1 VSPLQPFGVG
11 ETHGI
16 VSRPGNHVTASSDG
30 CQWTAM
36 FASIQRE
43 NPYEAI
49 FAPANDQLIVLH
61 RDGPVRV
68 ERTRGPHK
76 GSRLVPA
83 GGLHLVP
90 NGMEFGVRL
99 EGVLST
105 MHVYVRRSV
114 IEEVAADILEGDPS
128 KVEIPPMIQDV
139 DPSLHTLLE
148 AVAYALESSDTA
160 TALYSDY
167 LARAIAAQLL
177 RGYSGGRPK
186 SNPFIRRSQFSNPVV
201 ANAVDFMRENLDRAI
216 DLVEIADAV
225 NRSPSHVAR
234 MFRMDLG
241 MPPHKYLINLR
252 VERAKMLLDK
262 TSMPIVEIAYDCGF
276 SHQEHL
282 TRLFKRYC
290 GITPAAYRKSRRS

>member
-1 VSPLQPFGVG
+1 MSPLQPFGVG

-16 VSRPGNHVTASSDG
+16 VTRPGNNITASSDG
-30 CQWTAM
+30 CQWTSM
-36 FASIQRE
+36 FASMQKEI
-43 NPYEAI
+43 PYEAI
-49 FAPANDQLIVLH
+49 FPPANDQLIVLH

-76 GSRLVPA
+76 GGRLVPA

-99 EGVLST
+99 AGMLST

-114 IEEVAADILEGDPS
+114 LEEVAGEIIDGDPT
-128 KVEIPPMIQDV
+128 KVEIPPLIQDE

-148 AVAYALESSDTA
+148 AVAYALGSSDTT
-160 TALYSDY
+160 TALYTDY
-167 LARAIAAQLL
+167 LARAIAAQLI
-177 RGYSGGRPK
+177 RGYAGGRPK
-186 SNPFIRRSQFSNPVV
+186 SNPLVRRSQFSNAVV
-201 ANAVDFMRENLDRAI
+201 ADAVDFMRENLDRAI

-225 NRSPSHVAR
+225 SRSPSHVAR
-234 MFRMDLG
+234 MFRVDLG

-252 VERAKMLLDK
+252 VEKAKMLLDK
-262 TSMPIVEIAYDCGF
+262 TSMPIVEIAYECGF

-290 GITPAAYRKSRRS
+290 STTPAAYRKSRRS